1 MLLELPDPRETLDIE
16 MDDGAVIR
24 ARRHG
29 AAEAPVRLYLSHG
42 NGFAIDGYL
51 PFWGALADR
60 YDLVLF
66 DMRNHG
72 RNPLSDPANHTYA
85 QMARDIGRLRA
96 EADAWLGGKPSV
108 GVFHSMSARVA
119 MKHAVETGWVWDALA
134 LYDPP
139 NVPLKGHP
147 LYETMCAFEH
157 RLVALATNR
166 PDRFA
171 DPSELAA
178 VFARTRAFAGWV
190 AGAHDLMAR
199 ATLRREAEAGDW
211 VLACPRA
218 LEAAIYEQALTLDL
232 WPKPSDFGGP
242 VLLVGADP
250 DLTVGPPNG
259 KANKA
264 LAGENGYAYEAIP
277 GAGHMLQIEKPAACI
292 RALETFLD
300 GCGLGAQF
308 MEMR

>member
-1 MLLELPDPRETLDIE
+1 MPLELPAPIETLDIE

-24 ARRHG
+24 VRRHG
-29 AAEAPVRLYLSHG
+29 AADGAVRLYLGHG

-51 PFWGALADR
+51 PFWGPLADR
-60 YDLVLF
+60 YDLALF

-72 RNPLSDPANHTYA
+72 RNPLSDPENHTYA
-85 QMARDIGRLRA
+85 QMTRDIGCIRA
-96 EADAWLGGKPSV
+96 ETSARLGEKTSV

-134 LYDPP
+134 LFDPP
-139 NVPLKGHP
+139 NVPLAGHP

-178 VFARTRAFAGWV
+178 MFARTRAFAGWV
-190 AGAHDLMAR
+190 AGAHELMAR
-199 ATLRREAEAGDW
+199 ATLRREAETGDW

-232 WPKPSDFGGP
+232 WPKASDFGGP

-264 LAGENGYAYEAIP
+264 LAEENGYAYEAIP
-277 GAGHMLQIEKPAACI
+277 GAGHLLQIEKPAECI
-292 RALETFLD
+292 RVLETFLE
-300 GCGLGAQF
+300 GLGLRA
-308 MEMR
+308 